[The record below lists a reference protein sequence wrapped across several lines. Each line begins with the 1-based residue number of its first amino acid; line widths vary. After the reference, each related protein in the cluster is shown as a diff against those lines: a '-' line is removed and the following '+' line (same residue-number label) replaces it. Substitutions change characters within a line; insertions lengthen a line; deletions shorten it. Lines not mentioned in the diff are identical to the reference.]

1 MNRRVAKDIIL
12 IAAIGTAY
20 YFLYMNMVG
29 IAAAIAF
36 PDWYVSFAQENKA
49 LSLVLFSM
57 VTTVPA
63 AALAA
68 VLAGFSIAKLVSDHR
83 IWWGVVIVIAVT
95 IYSVL
100 TLNLNGGFVTSLTTF
115 ILPSS
120 LIDIPMLIA
129 WWTFLPLSIA
139 LFVWRS
145 RTRNE

>member
-1 MNRRVAKDIIL
+1 MNSRVAKDVVL
-12 IAAIGTAY
+12 IAAIGVAY
-20 YFLYMNMVG
+20 YFLYTNLVG
-29 IAAAIAF
+29 VAAAIAF
-36 PDWYVSFAQENKA
+36 PEWYVPFAQENKA

-83 IWWGVVIVIAVT
+83 IWWGVGIVIGIT

-100 TLNLNGGFVTSLTTF
+100 TLNMNGGFLASLSTF
-115 ILPSS
+115 VLPSS
-120 LIDIPMLIA
+120 VIDVPMFIA

-145 RTRNE
+145 KASNE

>member
-1 MNRRVAKDIIL
+1 MNSRVAKDLIL
-12 IAAIGTAY
+12 IAAIGIAY
-20 YFLYMNMVG
+20 DFLYTNFVG

-36 PDWYVSFAQENKA
+36 PEWYIPFAQENGV

-68 VLAGFSIAKLVSDHR
+68 VLAGFSIAKLISDNR
-83 IWWGVVIVIAVT
+83 IWWGIAVVICMSLYSAVAT
-95 IYSVL
+95 EL
-100 TLNLNGGFVTSLTTF
+100 DGGFINYMKLLLV
-115 ILPSS
+115 PSS
-120 LIDIPMLIA
+120 VINVPMFIA

-145 RTRNE
+145 EVKSE

>member
-1 MNRRVAKDIIL
+1 MNSRVAKDLFL
-12 IAAIGTAY
+12 IAAIGVAY
-20 YFLYMNMVG
+20 YFVYTNVVG

-36 PDWYVSFAQENKA
+36 PEWYVPFARENKA
-49 LSLVLFSM
+49 LSLVLFSL

-83 IWWGVVIVIAVT
+83 IWWGVAIVIGIT
-95 IYSVL
+95 LHSVL
-100 TLNLNGGFVTSLTTF
+100 TMNVHGGFLASLTSF
-115 ILPSS
+115 VLPSS
-120 LIDIPMLIA
+120 VIDVPMIVA

-145 RTRNE
+145 KARND